1 MIFLKHSS
9 ERKKQ
14 KEIQDYKMC
23 AGKFDLLLVSAR
35 VGDNGAFEMTSGKD
49 MSLPMLIYVNMIF
62 VESF

>member
-1 MIFLKHSS
+1 M
-9 ERKKQ
+9 
-14 KEIQDYKMC
+14 KEKIEGNPGLLDMC